1 MARTGRP
8 RQFDRDDVL
17 EAALRLFWEHGYAA
31 TSLAQLREAMR
42 MSSASFYAAFSS
54 KEQLFDAVVER
65 YASSFGRVTDA
76 IADDELPPREAVERI
91 LRQSAQMQTDASH
104 PSGCLLVSGATCS
117 PANVTVHELLTGRR
131 NLVRANVV
139 ACVER
144 AKSLGELPS
153 GTDAQALASVF
164 VSFLWGLSTEARDGV
179 PAGRLDAAVGY
190 LMGVWD
196 ATAVAHTGSITPQS
210 TSVT

>member
-8 RQFDRDDVL
+8 RQFDRDAVL

-31 TSLAQLREAMR
+31 TSLAQLREAMG

-76 IADDELPPREAVERI
+76 VADDELPPREAVERI

-117 PANVTVHELLTGRR
+117 PTNTSVHELLMGRR
-131 NLVRANVV
+131 NLVRANVM

-144 AKSLGELPS
+144 AKSLDELPAD
-153 GTDAQALASVF
+153 TNAEALASVF
-164 VSFLWGLSTEARDGV
+164 VGFLWGLSTEARDGV
-179 PAGRLDAAVGY
+179 PAARLDTAVGY

-196 ATAVAHTGSITPQS
+196 ATAAAHMASGAP
-210 TSVT
+210 